1 MQILFF
7 TQVDETKK
15 GNPLVPTMAK
25 SQEASTSSGWE
36 DPNFCGGWMPDPAAV
51 CVVTVYLILNLLLNY
66 YSAFLLGGR
75 DDLDGGGERG
85 HLHLPI
91 PIFYSML
98 NQVAIV
104 IMTSI
109 WCLIAP
115 SVRFPV
121 AELFKQ
127 NWGWL
132 IFVSVIYAASI
143 ATNNASFE
151 SISLTVNTIFKSA
164 MPFPTLVFSYFIE
177 GKTYSLPILFIV
189 AVLVAGTLLTVP
201 YGGHVPETDTPEWI
215 GYCLVIFSMV
225 ATALRPVVVSH
236 LMRSATAQGN
246 RRALTAVSMAWFDAT
261 IATCVLLP
269 ISIVTDMV
277 IQPGVQTTFFQND
290 FAWRN
295 WAYVGLGCVLA
306 GVYGP
311 VTFYAIKLTSSLGFV
326 MIGNFKQVVLLAG
339 AAIFVDNV
347 TDPMLCVGVTV
358 TVFASLTYSYWSNK
372 EKTEK
377 TAADKA
383 KKDAETKLI
392 SGR

>member
-1 MQILFF
+1 
-7 TQVDETKK
+7 
-15 GNPLVPTMAK
+15 
-25 SQEASTSSGWE
+25 
-36 DPNFCGGWMPDPAAV
+36 
-51 CVVTVYLILNLLLNY
+51 
-66 YSAFLLGGR
+66 
-75 DDLDGGGERG
+75 
-85 HLHLPI
+85 
-91 PIFYSML
+91 ML

-132 IFVSVIYAASI
+132 IFVSVIYATSI

-246 RRALTAVSMAWFDAT
+246 RKALSAVSMAWFDAT

-277 IQPGVQTTFFQND
+277 MQPGVQTTFFQND

-358 TVFASLTYSYWSNK
+358 TVFASLAYSYWSNK

-383 KKDAETKLI
+383 KKDAETKLL

>member
-1 MQILFF
+1 
-7 TQVDETKK
+7 
-15 GNPLVPTMAK
+15 MAK

-383 KKDAETKLI
+383 KKDAETKLL